1 MSDDPK
7 TPPPP
12 AAGRSP
18 LDKGLTIVGAVCVIL
33 FGLEFA
39 VEKHPHFSWEGWVAF
54 FALFGFA
61 SYSFIV
67 YAGRALRALVMRRE
81 DYYDE

>member
-7 TPPPP
+7 APGG
-12 AAGRSP
+12 GRS
-18 LDKGLTIVGAVCVIL
+18 LIDKAIMGVGVACAIL
-33 FGLEFA
+33 LGLEFA
-39 VEKHPHFSWEGWVAF
+39 VDKHPHFSWEGWVAF